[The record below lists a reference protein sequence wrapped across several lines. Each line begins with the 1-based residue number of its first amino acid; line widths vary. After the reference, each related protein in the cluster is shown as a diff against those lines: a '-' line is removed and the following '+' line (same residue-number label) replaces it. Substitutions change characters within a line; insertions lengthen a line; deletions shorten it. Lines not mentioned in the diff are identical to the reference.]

1 MSDIAEEIRPAA
13 PNPAEAFTSQ
23 PSVIARHDHESRIAQ
38 PSTFLLPRGKVAEM
52 QQEKPQER
60 PQEKPMTAL
69 DKDQQKGL
77 KCIRDF
83 LKRRTSYDVLPLSFR
98 LIILNTD
105 LLVKKSL
112 TILLQNGIVSAPLW
126 DSHTSTFA
134 GLLTTSDYINVIQY
148 YWQNPEALNQ
158 IDQFKL
164 SSLRDIE
171 KAIGVLPLETISV
184 HPARPL
190 YDACRQMLQTR
201 ARRIPLVDVDDE
213 TGKEMVVSVI
223 TQYRILKFISVNVD
237 ETEFLKKSVSE
248 IGLGTY
254 GDLQTANMDT
264 PVIDVIHMMVK
275 HSISSVPIVDTDS
288 RVLNLFEAVDVITII
303 KGGVYD
309 GLTLT
314 VGEAL
319 ANRAEDFAGI
329 YTVHRLVVI
338 DEEQHLKGVI
348 SLSDILQYALH
359 SDLAYRH
366 NPDFTGHQNGYN
378 RCDRAISSYSL
389 IPFCGLRTRD
399 NMASFGNGFSRA
411 SSATLSLRR
420 QQQDT
425 AAAPFSDDASIAQN
439 LLRGQVI
446 PIRGSSIKGFPS
458 SPNIATGLSV
468 DGPSNT
474 DEPSNIV
481 QQPRVRRGLCSSN
494 TWTSSSAGGES
505 EKDDSNDRTQFI
517 EEFNR
522 LAEKH
527 GVRRFIPS
535 EYEDTP
541 CIEDGPDRHGNWLSR
556 KIFGR
561 TSSSQTPIVKSK
573 KTERRDLKRMRS
585 ISDSLRLRGRR
596 DSLKDRDLV
605 ELVRLCGSSPLY
617 LPAEYAA
624 SSLTLPTCIRAT
636 AQYLIQHG
644 ALQIPIGG
652 MVHILIDLQLL
663 PPEACFRIPGSQHTI
678 GLIYEHYCSKGDE
691 GHIAGTVRC
700 PTLPEHIDCDV
711 HDVASAFKRFL
722 SGIPGGILGSLPLFD
737 ALVSIQTH
745 LRGDPELTRTK
756 HTKVRAR
763 LIALSISTL
772 RSTYRRELIC
782 AVLGLLCMVGR
793 EAETARREDDRG
805 RPLPT
810 SDLMGYKPLGI
821 VFGPLLVGDLLENYN
836 IRLANGHGS
845 LVLTPLSPPKTKKE
859 RKKYKSAE
867 EGVTFNN
874 TVDKIKVACEIM
886 EMLITH
892 WRDIVRHIKN
902 LDSLTAIDGSR
913 SVVLRGRKTPIL
925 RPSMSESFS
934 LRKPPD
940 WAYNKPGRNVVRDQS
955 PTPPQRNISPRSCP
969 MHAETLGKREEITE
983 EQTLDGYEDSS
994 QLDPLL
1000 VTKQRSRQRLLSG
1013 DALKNAKSMGALS
1026 AALVKEHPDE
1036 NEDEDSKLSYKKTP
1050 QSVKPYSSTKNG
1062 KENDQ
1067 KSSAIE
1073 KDSGCDANGIIR
1085 SCESQSS
1092 ESEVLPPVTDYKD
1105 FGYDKTPNTQA
1116 SRPSQDTHSKY
1127 GQVAGPPALSLDNN
1141 QVSMQA
1147 SSSSYRKN
1155 RSSRDSHIRF
1165 APDTSPIQNR
1175 TEFRRRQGLTTSDR
1189 SKGNSPTDP
1198 LSRVSHEDDLASL
1211 TLVYTPKSTTA
1222 HGHDG
1227 QSSSQTKF
1235 HGKTGSVTPLL
1246 TASVEPKSMQAK
1258 SHGPHQTASPATL
1271 SKVASIREMFRKR
1284 KSESRSSKS
1293 AEDHYKSELSMPVT
1307 EYRTE
1312 PPSRKVPFPEPAITP
1327 KKVNVKAIA
1336 ERFDTVKATPPPSS
1350 PSPSKSAL
1358 PAPITPV
1365 DTRRSGGVVSPYTI
1379 NPPPSPSRS
1388 VASIKSGKS
1397 VRSFHNAA
1405 LAQRFQTNP
1414 RTVITYQNIS
1424 TQESPK
1430 RLRARGSATSGLLS
1444 TSNSLSVPLQPVRH
1458 PPPIPNQQAGMDGA
1472 YSSIG
1477 SSDTLAL
1484 TSSEF
1489 EAAHNFLRSQSQLAH
1504 DATLSMNTLTRGNTV
1519 LHAQIRSLQQQVY
1532 EKTEQIRQLQRRVEM
1547 RSSSGTDNIGLA
1559 EQLREAREETE
1570 TWRRRAEGA
1579 ERKLE
1584 LMEIISARNNARIE
1598 EQRGLGYQDE
1608 GVPSGDDG
1616 SMRGRGYSVDGGM
1629 RTMIAKRRMFGMT
1642 SSEES
1647 AGSSGTVV
1655 RERSRRDEY
1664 GSGSGSEMGGHVLA
1678 DSAKNNDWASQTL
1691 SIMDGLKSW
1700 EN

>member
-1 MSDIAEEIRPAA
+1 M
-13 PNPAEAFTSQ
+13 
-23 PSVIARHDHESRIAQ
+23 
-38 PSTFLLPRGKVAEM
+38 
-52 QQEKPQER
+52 
-60 PQEKPMTAL
+60 
-69 DKDQQKGL
+69 
-77 KCIRDF
+77 
-83 LKRRTSYDVLPLSFR
+83 
-98 LIILNTD
+98 
-105 LLVKKSL
+105 
-112 TILLQNGIVSAPLW
+112 
-126 DSHTSTFA
+126 
-134 GLLTTSDYINVIQY
+134 
-148 YWQNPEALNQ
+148 
-158 IDQFKL
+158 
-164 SSLRDIE
+164 
-171 KAIGVLPLETISV
+171 
-184 HPARPL
+184 
-190 YDACRQMLQTR
+190 
-201 ARRIPLVDVDDE
+201 
-213 TGKEMVVSVI
+213 
-223 TQYRILKFISVNVD
+223 
-237 ETEFLKKSVSE
+237 
-248 IGLGTY
+248 
-254 GDLQTANMDT
+254 
-264 PVIDVIHMMVK
+264 
-275 HSISSVPIVDTDS
+275 
-288 RVLNLFEAVDVITII
+288 
-303 KGGVYD
+303 
-309 GLTLT
+309 
-314 VGEAL
+314 
-319 ANRAEDFAGI
+319 
-329 YTVHRLVVI
+329 
-338 DEEQHLKGVI
+338 
-348 SLSDILQYALH
+348 
-359 SDLAYRH
+359 
-366 NPDFTGHQNGYN
+366 
-378 RCDRAISSYSL
+378 
-389 IPFCGLRTRD
+389 
-399 NMASFGNGFSRA
+399 
-411 SSATLSLRR
+411 
-420 QQQDT
+420 
-425 AAAPFSDDASIAQN
+425 
-439 LLRGQVI
+439 
-446 PIRGSSIKGFPS
+446 
-458 SPNIATGLSV
+458 
-468 DGPSNT
+468 
-474 DEPSNIV
+474 
-481 QQPRVRRGLCSSN
+481 
-494 TWTSSSAGGES
+494 
-505 EKDDSNDRTQFI
+505 
-517 EEFNR
+517 
-522 LAEKH
+522 
-527 GVRRFIPS
+527 
-535 EYEDTP
+535 
-541 CIEDGPDRHGNWLSR
+541 
-556 KIFGR
+556 
-561 TSSSQTPIVKSK
+561 
-573 KTERRDLKRMRS
+573 
-585 ISDSLRLRGRR
+585 
-596 DSLKDRDLV
+596 
-605 ELVRLCGSSPLY
+605 
-617 LPAEYAA
+617 
-624 SSLTLPTCIRAT
+624 
-636 AQYLIQHG
+636 
-644 ALQIPIGG
+644 
-652 MVHILIDLQLL
+652 
-663 PPEACFRIPGSQHTI
+663 FRIPGSQHTI

-1211 TLVYTPKSTTA
+1211 TLLGQALDSPVGSSKPVKFEEGSEKTTKHDSGVVFHERKEAEKPVTPNFSRPQPPRQFNPSTQNSRVYTPKSTTA

-1405 LAQRFQTNP
+1405 LAQRFQQIQEQSSPTK
-1414 RTVITYQNIS
+1414 IS
-1424 TQESPK
+1424 APK
-1430 RLRARGSATSGLLS
+1430 RVLRDFVPEAPPPRAVADDSHEDSVTSLKLVLS